1 MQLES
6 MQQYE
11 ELLAQVRQHLETGDD
26 DGLLAL
32 LLTLRPADVAQ
43 ILAELPE
50 GEPRG
55 RVLAL
60 LEPVAAA
67 RVLEESPLDVQ
78 RDLLRQMSAERL
90 HAVLDRMSHDDLADL
105 LGALPAADARA
116 LLELIPED
124 AAAIRQLLRYDP
136 DTAGGIMT
144 PEVVRLQETQT
155 AAEALNTIRQ
165 AAPDA
170 ETVYYLYVTDKS
182 GRLTGVVSLRQLVI
196 ADPQAR
202 VGDLMDRNVVSVPVY
217 MDQEE
222 VARVLERYGFLAL
235 PVVNDR
241 NILLGVVTVDDV
253 IDVLQEEATEDIH
266 RLSATEPLEQ
276 PYLQTS
282 FLSLIRARVLWL
294 LILFALQS
302 ITITILNHYQAALE
316 SVITL
321 ALFIPVL
328 TGTAGNAGGQA
339 ATLVIRAMAVGE
351 LQFGDFFRVLAR
363 EAGVGLALG
372 VVMSAVALARASL
385 MGTPMEIGFTVA
397 LTVVLVVF
405 VASVGGAL
413 LPLAIKR
420 LRLDPAVASSPLI
433 TTLADASGLIIYF
446 TVAGWI
452 LGIGA

>member
-1 MQLES
+1 MQVEV
-6 MQQYE
+6 MEQYE

-32 LLTLRPADVAQ
+32 PLTLRPADVAQ

-196 ADPQAR
+196 ADPEAR
-202 VGDLMDRNVVSVPVY
+202 VGDLVDRNVVSVPVY
-217 MDQEE
+217 MDQDE
-222 VARVLERYGFLAL
+222 VARVLERYGLLAL

-241 NILLGVVTVDDV
+241 DILLGVVTVDDV
-253 IDVLQEEATEDIH
+253 IDVLKEEATEEIH
-266 RLSATEPLEQ
+266 RRSAAEPSEQ
-276 PYLQTS
+276 TYRQTS

-372 VVMSAVALARASL
+372 VVMSAVALLRASL
-385 MGTPMEIGFTVA
+385 MGTPMEIGVTVA
-397 LTVVLVVF
+397 LTVVLAVF

-452 LGIGA
+452 

>member
-1 MQLES
+1 
-6 MQQYE
+6 
-11 ELLAQVRQHLETGDD
+11 
-26 DGLLAL
+26 
-32 LLTLRPADVAQ
+32 
-43 ILAELPE
+43 
-50 GEPRG
+50 
-55 RVLAL
+55 
-60 LEPVAAA
+60 
-67 RVLEESPLDVQ
+67 
-78 RDLLRQMSAERL
+78 
-90 HAVLDRMSHDDLADL
+90 
-105 LGALPAADARA
+105 
-116 LLELIPED
+116 
-124 AAAIRQLLRYDP
+124 
-136 DTAGGIMT
+136 
-144 PEVVRLQETQT
+144 
-155 AAEALNTIRQ
+155 
-165 AAPDA
+165 
-170 ETVYYLYVTDKS
+170 VYYLYVTDKS

-196 ADPQAR
+196 ADPQAQ

-222 VARVLERYGFLAL
+222 VARVLERYGLLAL

-363 EAGVGLALG
+363 ETGVGLALG
-372 VVMSAVALARASL
+372 AVMAAVALARAAL
-385 MGTPMEIGFTVA
+385 MGTPVEIGFTVA
-397 LTVVLVVF
+397 LTVVIVVF